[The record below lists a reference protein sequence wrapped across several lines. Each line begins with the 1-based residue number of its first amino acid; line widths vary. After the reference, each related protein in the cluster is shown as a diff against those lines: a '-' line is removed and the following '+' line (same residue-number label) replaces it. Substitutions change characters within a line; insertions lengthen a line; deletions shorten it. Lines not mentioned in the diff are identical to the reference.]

1 MKKRETG
8 DSGSSSH
15 PRNSRRLIA
24 DGASGQAADKP
35 YSLLF
40 NGV

>member
-15 PRNSRRLIA
+15 PRNSKHLIP
-24 DGASGQAADKP
+24 DGASGQSADKT
-35 YSLLF
+35 YSLPF
-40 NGV
+40 N